1 MDGRLILCIL
11 YLYKILDNQETLLAI
26 VGNIK
31 DNLVV
36 KAEKK
41 VIYFN

>member
-1 MDGRLILCIL
+1 MDGRLIISIL
-11 YLYKILDNQETLLAI
+11 YLFKILDNKETLLAI

-41 VIYFN
+41 VN